1 MKNINGIK
9 ELEEMTNTFND
20 LISNVFIA
28 SSGCDNTA
36 TLVENLMKTYVAVH
50 NLQKAIKE
58 I

>member
-1 MKNINGIK
+1 MNNINGIK
-9 ELEEMTNTFND
+9 ELEEMSATFND

-28 SSGCDNTA
+28 SSGCNNTE